1 MKLSQLILFMGLSFA
16 LGIGVMTIFQSNKE
30 SKKPAITENTD
41 KDGTQKESTKNNN
54 SLSNLSS
61 NLSNSPKTTKPKIV
75 ELDNE
80 PEEDEPAGPEE
91 AFAKLLNSPEAR
103 NLMKGFAGAMSKG
116 ADRMIAAE
124 MESQKEKL
132 NLSDAQVESIKG
144 KMVAMIQD
152 ETKRFQ
158 SELDDKNR
166 SFGEIM
172 QSQGDFWENN
182 EPKINA
188 LLKEELNEEQ
198 YAQYE
203 RNELIEKTESIQKR
217 ANWEL
222 ERMDS
227 LDLSEEQEDQIFG
240 ILVQK
245 SSQFD
250 EAMEIEGISAEL
262 PEAARSQD
270 VSKEDAIRSIL
281 NPDQLDKYN
290 EKMESGGYG
299 RGRGRGPWGR
309 RGFGG

>member
-1 MKLSQLILFMGLSFA
+1 
-16 LGIGVMTIFQSNKE
+16 
-30 SKKPAITENTD
+30 
-41 KDGTQKESTKNNN
+41 
-54 SLSNLSS
+54 
-61 NLSNSPKTTKPKIV
+61 
-75 ELDNE
+75 
-80 PEEDEPAGPEE
+80 
-91 AFAKLLNSPEAR
+91 
-103 NLMKGFAGAMSKG
+103 
-116 ADRMIAAE
+116 

-132 NLSDAQVESIKG
+132 DLSDAQVESIKG

-158 SELDDKNR
+158 SELDDDNR
-166 SFGEIM
+166 SFADIM
-172 QSQGDFWENN
+172 QSQGDFWEKN
-182 EPKINA
+182 EPKIND
-188 LLKEELNEEQ
+188 LLKEELNDEQ

-222 ERMDS
+222 ERMNS

-250 EAMEIEGISAEL
+250 ESMEIEGISAEL

-281 NPDQLDKYN
+281 NTDQLDKYN
-290 EKMESGGYG
+290 AKIES
-299 RGRGRGPWGR
+299 
-309 RGFGG
+309 

>member
-1 MKLSQLILFMGLSFA
+1 
-16 LGIGVMTIFQSNKE
+16 
-30 SKKPAITENTD
+30 
-41 KDGTQKESTKNNN
+41 
-54 SLSNLSS
+54 
-61 NLSNSPKTTKPKIV
+61 
-75 ELDNE
+75 
-80 PEEDEPAGPEE
+80 
-91 AFAKLLNSPEAR
+91 
-103 NLMKGFAGAMSKG
+103 MKGFAGAMSRG

-227 LDLSEEQEDQIFG
+227 LDLSVEQEDQIFG
-240 ILVQK
+240 ILV
-245 SSQFD
+245 
-250 EAMEIEGISAEL
+250 M
-262 PEAARSQD
+262 
-270 VSKEDAIRSIL
+270 
-281 NPDQLDKYN
+281 Y
-290 EKMESGGYG
+290 Y
-299 RGRGRGPWGR
+299 
-309 RGFGG
+309 

>member
-1 MKLSQLILFMGLSFA
+1 MKLSQLALFMGLSFA
-16 LGIGVMTIFQSNKE
+16 LGIGVMAIFQSDNKNQTPD
-30 SKKPAITENTD
+30 STTPH
-41 KDGTQKESTKNNN
+41 QKQVSEKTNELTN
-54 SLSNLSS
+54 SAKTSLAN

-75 ELDNE
+75 EIENNDE
-80 PEEDEPAGPEE
+80 DDEPAGPEE

-103 NLMKGFAGAMSKG
+103 SLMKGFAGAMSRG

-132 NLSDAQVESIKG
+132 DLTDAQVDSIKE
-144 KMVAMIQD
+144 KMVTMIQE

-158 SELDDKNR
+158 SDLDDDNR
-166 SFGEIM
+166 SFAEIM
-172 QSQGDFWENN
+172 QSQGDFWEKN

-188 LLKEELNEEQ
+188 LLKEELTDEQ
-198 YAQYE
+198 FANYE
-203 RNELIEKTESIQKR
+203 RNELVGKTEGIQRR

-222 ERMDS
+222 ERMNS

-262 PEAARSQD
+262 PEAARSD
-270 VSKEDAIRSIL
+270 EVSKEDAIRSIL
-281 NPDQLDKYN
+281 NPDQLEKYN
-290 EKMESGGYG
+290 ERVEKGGFG

-309 RGFGG
+309 GFGS